1 MDKWRTTIRVEELR
15 REIAEILANDRIY
28 KTQAHHTVEE
38 TDQNSKRHTRLQEIM
53 TELKVLSGQSSGT

>member
-28 KTQAHHTVEE
+28 KTQAHHTMA
-38 TDQNSKRHTRLQEIM
+38 QNDEHSKRHTRLQEIIS
-53 TELKVLSGQSSGT
+53 ELKVLSGQSPG